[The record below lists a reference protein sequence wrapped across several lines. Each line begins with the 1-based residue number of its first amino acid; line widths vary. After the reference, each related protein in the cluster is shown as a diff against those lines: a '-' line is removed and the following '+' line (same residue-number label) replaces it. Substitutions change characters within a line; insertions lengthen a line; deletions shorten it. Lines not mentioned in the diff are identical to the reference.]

1 MSKERFWNNLDR
13 TEGENK
19 CWIWKLYCTRD
30 GYGQVKFKG
39 KNVGAH
45 RIAFELF
52 HKRKIVEG
60 LFILHS
66 CDNCKCCNPL
76 HLREGTHQ
84 ENINDKVLRN
94 RQAQGETSGRST
106 LTKVQVVEIR
116 NKYTEGILTYTKLGI
131 EYGVDPTTISKI
143 IRRKTW
149 KHI

>member
-1 MSKERFWNNLDR
+1 MSEELFWSNVDK
-13 TEGENK
+13 TEGE

-66 CDNCKCCNPL
+66 CDNRKCCNPI
-76 HLREGTHQ
+76 HLREGTNQ
-84 ENINDKVLRN
+84 ENMNDKVLRN
-94 RQAQGETSGRST
+94 RQQRGETFLCSK
-106 LTKVQVVEIR
+106 LTEVQVLEIR
-116 NKYTEGILTYTKLGI
+116 NKYAESTYTHTKLGT
-131 EYGVDPTTISKI
+131 EYGVARPTISYI
-143 IRRKTW
+143 INRKTW